1 MIIIN
6 KNKYKETLYK
16 IYKVYIIGVIIFTFT
31 FSTSM
36 TVFATDDPMAVVNNL
51 SDFIFSLIRMIGI
64 ILLGFAALQIGLSFK
79 SHDPSQRAN
88 GILSLVGGVI
98 ITFAKEIID
107 MITR

>member
-1 MIIIN
+1 MN

-31 FSTSM
+31 FSTIM

>member
-1 MIIIN
+1 MN

>member
-1 MIIIN
+1 MN

-107 MITR
+107 MITK

>member
-1 MIIIN
+1 MN

-16 IYKVYIIGVIIFTFT
+16 IYKVYIIGVIVFTFT

>member
-1 MIIIN
+1 MN
-6 KNKYKETLYK
+6 KSKYEKTLYK
-16 IYKVYIIGVIIFTFT
+16 IYKVYIIGVIVFAFTFA
-31 FSTSM
+31 TSM

-51 SDFIFSLIRMIGI
+51 SNFIFRLIKLIGV

-107 MITR
+107 MITK